1 MRENVG
7 GYLDIAIQMC
17 NEFLSKGD
25 LIVYTEG
32 NSNPRSDVYANGIG
46 SCQNIGVTVL
56 IDDYSASASEIFA
69 GAIQDNDRGIV
80 VGRRSFGKGLVQQQF
95 PLPDGGAL
103 RLTISRYYT
112 PSGRCIQ
119 KPYENGVEN
128 YHRDIIVRFEHGEF
142 FERDSIVLD
151 ESLRHNTR
159 NGRVVF
165 GGGGVM
171 PDIFV
176 PRDTTDITNL
186 YFSLWNRGHIYQF
199 AIKYTDNNRAKLQE
213 FLNVN
218 DLQNYLNSISI
229 TNEMIRY
236 AEKEGLA
243 INQKELAKSYRLIDT
258 QLKAY
263 IARNI
268 LNDEGFYPIIYNI
281 DEVVKEAVSA
291 IQSGKVADILKP
303 EIE

>member
-1 MRENVG
+1 
-7 GYLDIAIQMC
+7 
-17 NEFLSKGD
+17 
-25 LIVYTEG
+25 
-32 NSNPRSDVYANGIG
+32 
-46 SCQNIGVTVL
+46 
-56 IDDYSASASEIFA
+56 
-69 GAIQDNDRGIV
+69 
-80 VGRRSFGKGLVQQQF
+80 
-95 PLPDGGAL
+95 
-103 RLTISRYYT
+103 
-112 PSGRCIQ
+112 
-119 KPYENGVEN
+119 
-128 YHRDIIVRFEHGEF
+128 
-142 FERDSIVLD
+142 
-151 ESLRHNTR
+151 
-159 NGRVVF
+159 
-165 GGGGVM
+165 M

-199 AIKYTDNNRAKLQE
+199 AIKYTDNNRAKLQQ
-213 FLNVN
+213 FSNVN
-218 DLQNYLNSISI
+218 DLQDYLNSISI

-243 INQKELAKSYRLIDT
+243 INQKELAKSYRLINT